1 MYICP
6 LCNGFETAHFNCSS
20 CGQLMNDGGR
30 VIDYFDDY
38 SAYMEIDG
46 MKQIDG
52 LKQTLSEHKCAHL
65 FYCNNCSSQEVKL
78 IQE

>member
-6 LCNGFETAHFNCSS
+6 LCNGFETADFHCVT
-20 CGQLMNDGGR
+20 CGQQLMDGGR

-52 LKQTLSEHKCAHL
+52 FATTLSEHKCAHL
-65 FYCNNCSSQEVKL
+65 FYCENCSLSEIKL